1 MFLLQRNLI
10 RIIGEKRLTSRLF
23 IFVPLICFLLA
34 LAPETSGKT
43 APLPPPVKEATLPTI
58 LGQADKED
66 IARVESY
73 LDAITTMTARFYQI
87 TSQGSVAEG
96 WLYLSRPGKLR
107 VNYNP
112 PVPLQIIADG
122 KNLIYYDSTLKSANT
137 IGLDDTLA
145 GVLLRSKLNLGSD
158 VKVSGF
164 SRARGV
170 LRLNLTDS
178 NNPDTGTLA
187 LTFSDKPLV
196 LRKWSVTDSQGIVT
210 TVALHDARFGMELD
224 NKLFVFEDP
233 SKFYIPFNK

>member
-1 MFLLQRNLI
+1 M
-10 RIIGEKRLTSRLF
+10 TSRSF

-34 LAPETSGKT
+34 LTPRTSGKT
-43 APLPPPVKEATLPTI
+43 APPPPPV
-58 LGQADKED
+58 KED

-73 LDAITTMTARFYQI
+73 LDAITTITARFYQI

-122 KNLIYYDSTLKSANT
+122 KNLIYYDSKLKSANT

>member
-1 MFLLQRNLI
+1 MFLPQRHLI
-10 RIIGEKRLTSRLF
+10 RIIGEKRLTSRSF

-34 LAPETSGKT
+34 LTPGTSGKT
-43 APLPPPVKEATLPTI
+43 APPPPPA
-58 LGQADKED
+58 KED

-73 LDAITTMTARFYQI
+73 FDAITTMTARFYQI

-178 NNPDTGTLA
+178 NNPDAGTLA